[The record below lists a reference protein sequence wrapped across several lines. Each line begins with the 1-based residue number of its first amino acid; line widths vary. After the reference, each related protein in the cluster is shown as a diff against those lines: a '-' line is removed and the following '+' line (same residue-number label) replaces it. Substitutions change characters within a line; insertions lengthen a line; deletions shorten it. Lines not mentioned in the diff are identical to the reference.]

1 MKPLPLVAFLGGWV
15 VLSAWGKKSKAWR
28 RTLLRNAKEKAQE
41 EQAKAHRSPSGV
53 PLPHDTFYPF
63 VFEAEDSSPWYDKA
77 IKEYAAY
84 YDWSLPAETYPY
96 TWEAGSDYAIIKIDP
111 GHWVEVTDDK
121 SLWDTFVDYLPSWTT
136 VAFSALGITLMI
148 APEILAAYGIAGAA
162 VDAVQ
167 AATMAYR
174 AAAVIRKSCESTGA
188 GIAEVAAQ
196 TFLISR
202 PGTHEFMTMLVRQLE
217 AYGIRVVVK
226 EMETL

>member
-41 EQAKAHRSPSGV
+41 EQAKAQRPT
-53 PLPHDTFYPF
+53 DTFYPF
-63 VFEAEDSSPWYDKA
+63 LFDAADPSPWYDRA
-77 IKEYAAY
+77 MEEYGAFY
-84 YDWSLPAETYPY
+84 HDMLPAETYPY
-96 TWEAGSDYAIIKIDP
+96 TWEAGDDYAIIKLNP

-162 VDAVQ
+162 VDAVEM
-167 AATMAYR
+167 ATLVYR
-174 AAAVIRKSCESTGA
+174 ASAVIRKSCESTGA

-226 EMETL
+226 DMETL